1 MWKAGRAYCFCFM
14 QVSKPLTNEAYSGYN
29 FLVYKE
35 PQKKGERL
43 KR

>member
-1 MWKAGRAYCFCFM
+1 MWKAGRAYCFM
-14 QVSKPLTNEAYSGYN
+14 QVSKPLTKEAYSGYN